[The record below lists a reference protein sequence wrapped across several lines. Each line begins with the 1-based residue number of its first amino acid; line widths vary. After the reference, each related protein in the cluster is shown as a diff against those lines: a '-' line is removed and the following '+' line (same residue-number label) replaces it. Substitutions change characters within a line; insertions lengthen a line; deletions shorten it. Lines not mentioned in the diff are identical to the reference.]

1 MRKPS
6 QQGHQSCL
14 FIFLT
19 LPSKKNLLLS
29 QGLTRLVA
37 FDHFQLQL
45 KLLIWW
51 PPKNFPIVSDAAKE
65 ITDKEDASRGSKRR
79 RRQRRR
85 RRQQQ
90 QQNQSRKSKQ
100 YLEQQLRKRNPPV
113 FPSFS
118 LIARP
123 NRPPTNFT
131 PLVSTAPSPFE
142 VPLPRQDTFP
152 SPPDHYRFV
161 LKKNFSRRFLICI
174 HPRCQ
179 PMESPPDS
187 RS

>member
-14 FIFLT
+14 FILLT

-29 QGLTRLVA
+29 PGLARLVA

-45 KLLIWW
+45 KLLTWW
-51 PPKNFPIVSDAAKE
+51 PPKNFAIVSDAAKE

-85 RRQQQ
+85 RQQQQ

-123 NRPPTNFT
+123 NRPLRT
-131 PLVSTAPSPFE
+131 
-142 VPLPRQDTFP
+142 
-152 SPPDHYRFV
+152 SPPLSALRLRP
-161 LKKNFSRRFLICI
+161 LKYPSQGRILSRV
-174 HPRCQ
+174 
-179 PMESPPDS
+179 PPITTDLMFEK
-187 RS
+187 RI